1 MASEI
6 YRERRYG
13 NFKPPRAQRGH
24 RNSNWRNEREGQ
36 SAAHLSAIRK
46 LPCAV
51 GGAGPVEAHHLKALT
66 KERGMAVRS
75 TDRWAVPLSH
85 DEHMSVERAGTRN
98 EIAWFKAR
106 GIEDPHGLAAA
117 LFAASPDLERM
128 KLIVDAH
135 REGGE

>member
-6 YRERRYG
+6 YRERQYA
-13 NFKPPRAQRGH
+13 NFKPPRSERKH
-24 RNSNWRNEREGQ
+24 RNSRWREEREGM
-36 SAAHLSAIRK
+36 SETHLAAIRK

-51 GGAGPVEAHHLKALT
+51 GGTGPVEAHHLKALT
-66 KERGMAVRS
+66 KERGMSVRS

-128 KLIVDAH
+128 GKIIDAH
-135 REGGE
+135 RGE